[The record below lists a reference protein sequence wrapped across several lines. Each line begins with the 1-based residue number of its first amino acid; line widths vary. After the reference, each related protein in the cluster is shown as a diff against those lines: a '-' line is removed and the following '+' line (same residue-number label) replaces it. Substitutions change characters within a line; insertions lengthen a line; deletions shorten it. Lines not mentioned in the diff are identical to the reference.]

1 MPLIPANI
9 NGVRVEF
16 DHTVIRDVD
25 QRMVDGLKY
34 CIKPQVASGHAL
46 STIYISSA
54 NDKHVLPSRH
64 MQRKAVDISRI
75 NGIKIVIGYSQVDAI
90 TAIVDAIQG
99 SFENYHAKRENFGPQ
114 LKKKLGVV
122 WPVSGHNDHIH
133 LSVN

>member
-1 MPLIPANI
+1 MPLIPLYI
-9 NGVRVEF
+9 NGVKVEF
-16 DHTVIRDVD
+16 DQTVIRDVD
-25 QRMVDGLKY
+25 QRMIDGLKY
-34 CIKPQVASGHAL
+34 CIKPQVSSGHGL

-75 NGIKIVIGYSQVDAI
+75 NGIKIVIGYSQGGAVM
-90 TAIVDAIQG
+90 AIVDAIQEAFEKYH
-99 SFENYHAKRENFGPQ
+99 SRRENYGPH
-114 LKKKLGVV
+114 LKKKLGAE

>member
-1 MPLIPANI
+1 MPLIPAII

-34 CIKPQVASGHAL
+34 CIKPQVASGHVL

-75 NGIKIVIGYSQVDAI
+75 NGIKIVIGYSQVGAVR
-90 TAIVDAIQG
+90 AIVDAIQDA
-99 SFENYHAKRENFGPQ
+99 FEKYHAKRENFGPHR
-114 LKKKLGVV
+114 KKKLGLV